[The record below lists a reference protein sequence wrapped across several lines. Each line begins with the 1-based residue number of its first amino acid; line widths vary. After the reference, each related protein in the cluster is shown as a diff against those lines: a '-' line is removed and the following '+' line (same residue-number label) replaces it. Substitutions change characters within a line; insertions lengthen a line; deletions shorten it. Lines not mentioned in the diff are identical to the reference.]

1 MTDCT
6 LLAKPQPFGE
16 WCYAAVPAGQT
27 IRQMLGDAAYSA
39 HVEIGGYEV
48 PQALWDKV
56 KPKPGAMIRVTLYPQ
71 GGRGGKII
79 KTIAVAIISY
89 YTLGTGSA
97 AAAGWLGVST
107 STLAVI
113 GAVSI
118 LAINA
123 LIPPPSLAAGNGLAA
138 QDPFSQLAKLTGTSN
153 QASPYGVIPCLLG
166 ARRWFPP
173 MAALPYTEILG
184 DQQFIRCLLDLGYG
198 DLDISDIEIG
208 GTAIDSYGDVE
219 YEIGTNPSLFTQDVF
234 ELTVN
239 TPLNTTGANDTRTT
253 QNPSDEASVD
263 LVFPSGLFAVDAENK
278 TVSGTVDVYVQYRAV
293 GDTTWLNAS
302 EADGLSLSSS
312 AIVVKPGSTDFQIK
326 GGARK
331 LLRVG
336 VRWKFPA
343 SGQYEVRVGRDTS
356 AWAGSIAQGFQDM
369 TWAIMRSISYTPAST
384 TGTTKLALRVKATG
398 DVSGVVQ
405 AVSVY
410 GAQRV
415 RQWDADTQ
423 TFTTPEASQN
433 PAWVALWMQTQC
445 EANGN
450 RFADSRMDLD
460 AYAEWA
466 AECATKGYRVSHL
479 ADSARP
485 FGDVLRDVFA
495 CGRAAFAIRNG
506 KYSVTRDVPQ
516 TIPAQTFTAANSW
529 DFSYSRS
536 FLPPPHG
543 LRVKFSNP
551 EANYQ
556 EDTFTCYADG
566 YTSANAT
573 RFEDLD
579 LRMVDDYEAA
589 WKLARYHIRVMWLR
603 PTQYTRMVDY
613 EHLVC
618 EVGNLT
624 HHQNGLVGWGFATG
638 RVRAVGEV
646 LGPELATDL
655 AGSCTPS
662 GCVETVTPEGWLLL
676 TSADGSSDRGE
687 WRFSGFG
694 GSEIGASYRIVV
706 EVKRGA
712 QGTSQ
717 VIQSPASL
725 TGIATTPIAAG
736 DFQTFSFMATAT
748 GTSATFRMYA
758 ATSGAAGDSLVV
770 KSVSIRKVLAP
781 GADGEVRSLT
791 LDGPVTLESGKTY
804 KLQVRTSENERY
816 DATITN
822 AAGTYTV
829 LTLDTPIPVQAGDLY
844 IVGEVNKGVADLIVR
859 RIERAG
865 DTTAKLTFVD
875 YAPDVLTA
883 DAGTPPAFTSAITGQ
898 PWCAPPNPPVVH
910 IRFADSAPDDAGV
923 VGSETGVSGY
933 TSSGIHRVP
942 MKENPKSRNPM
953 GMPS

>member
-89 YTLGTGSA
+89 YTFGPGGA
-97 AAAGWLGVST
+97 AAAKWLGVST
-107 STLAVI
+107 STLSVI

-153 QASPYGVIPCLLG
+153 QANPYGVIPCLLG

-184 DQQFIRCLLDLGYG
+184 DQQFIRCLLDLGHG
-198 DLDISDIEIG
+198 DIDISDTEIG
-208 GTAIDSYGDVE
+208 GTAIASYGDVE

-239 TPLNTTGANDTRTT
+239 TPLNSTGANDTRTT

-263 LVFPSGLFAVDAENK
+263 LVFPSGLFAVDAEGK
-278 TVSGTVDVYVQYRAV
+278 TVSGTVDVYIQYRAV
-293 GDTTWLNAS
+293 GASTWIDAS
-302 EADGLSLSSS
+302 GADGLSLSSS

-326 GGARK
+326 GGGRK

-343 SGQYEVRVGRDTS
+343 TGQYEVRVGRDTS
-356 AWAGSIAQGFQDM
+356 AWAGAIAQGFQDM

-466 AECATKGYRVSHL
+466 AECDTKGYRVSHL

-516 TIPAQTFTAANSW
+516 TIPAQTFTTANNW
-529 DFSYSRS
+529 DFNYSRS

-589 WKLARYHIRVMWLR
+589 WKLARYHITVMWKR

-618 EVGNLT
+618 EVGDLVDNA
-624 HHQNGLVGWGFATG
+624 HELVGWGVATG
-638 RVRAVGEV
+638 RLREV
-646 LGPELATDL
+646 
-655 AGSCTPS
+655 AG
-662 GCVETVTPEGWLLL
+662 
-676 TSADGSSDRGE
+676 
-687 WRFSGFG
+687 
-694 GSEIGASYRIVV
+694 
-706 EVKRGA
+706 
-712 QGTSQ
+712 
-717 VIQSPASL
+717 
-725 TGIATTPIAAG
+725 TTI
-736 DFQTFSFMATAT
+736 
-748 GTSATFRMYA
+748 
-758 ATSGAAGDSLVV
+758 
-770 KSVSIRKVLAP
+770 
-781 GADGEVRSLT
+781 T

-804 KLQVRTSENERY
+804 KLQVRTADNERA
-816 DATITN
+816 DAAITT
-822 AAGTYTV
+822 AAGMTD
-829 LTLDTPIPVQAGDLY
+829 TLAVDVSIGAAGDLY
-844 IVGEVNKGVADLIVR
+844 IVGEVNKGLAPLVVR

-865 DTTAKLTFVD
+865 DTTAKITMVD

-883 DAGTPPAFTSAITGQ
+883 DAGDPPPFTSAITGQ
-898 PWCAPPNPPVVH
+898 PWCAPPDPPVVH
-910 IRFADSAPDDAGV
+910 IRFSDYAPDDAGV
-923 VGSETGVSGY
+923 IGVEAGVSGY
-933 TSSGIHRVP
+933 TPSGIHRIP
-942 MKENPKSRNPM
+942 IKGRNKTLNPLE
-953 GMPS
+953 MPL